1 MRIGYLIELA
11 ALTAACA
18 LLAACGSTARA
29 TRTTATETGAAPCA
43 GPVRVVIL
51 ADKTGSAAKNR
62 TPEIRPEELD
72 PLFEQIARCGGEIA
86 AGILTDRS
94 NRPLLRVRVDEP
106 TPPPAATDPRQNPF
120 DYARRHA
127 EEVKTRS
134 RLQKDD
140 EERQADASERIREFD
155 QAAKPL
161 LAASA
166 KARCSD
172 IFGGLRR
179 ANLFHREPPSLWK
192 RAPRQFTVLVSDAE
206 ANCGAPNFEPLP
218 GVKLLMVN
226 GAPGLGSLEGREL
239 IRLERFEAGVEF
251 ILQDASRQ

>member
-1 MRIGYLIELA
+1 MELA

-18 LLAACGSTARA
+18 LLAACNSTAKA
-29 TRTTATETGAAPCA
+29 TRTTAADPPCTAPA
-43 GPVRVVIL
+43 RVAVL
-51 ADKTGSAAKNR
+51 ADKTGSAAHNR
-62 TPEIRPEELD
+62 TPEIQPEELD
-72 PLFEQIARCGGEIA
+72 PLYEQIVRCGGEIA
-86 AGILTDRS
+86 LGVLTDRS
-94 NRPLLRVRVDEP
+94 NRPLLRVRVAEP

-127 EEVKTRS
+127 EEVKTLS
-134 RLQKDD
+134 RLQKED
-140 EERQADASERIREFD
+140 EERQADAGERIREFD

-166 KARCSD
+166 KALCSD

-179 ANLFHREPPSLWK
+179 ANLFHGEPPSLWR